1 MTVIQTAVP
10 DTVITEDGLSV
21 PEVADV
27 LSGRKAD
34 ISSSFGGG
42 LSPELSTP
50 QGQMAVSDTAIIAQV
65 YDKQLVLFNQINPD
79 FASGRF
85 QDAIGRVYFMDRISA
100 AGTVVTATCFGIP
113 DTVIPSGST
122 AIDRAG
128 YIYQTS
134 SNYTIPASKS
144 IDVQFTCLT
153 TGPIQCG
160 VGDLDRIYRPLSGW
174 DSVYNANPG
183 VIGSDVESRIAFE
196 TRRQNSVARNSR
208 NQDAST
214 LAAVLAVSGVLDAYV
229 WSNRKDTTE
238 PKGTTSF
245 PVAPHSVYIG
255 VYGGSDQDVAEA
267 IFSTKNPGANLNG
280 NTTVVVED
288 KENYSA
294 PYPQYDMQWEKVSPL
309 RIYFKVEID
318 NDIDNLPSDVT
329 DQIKSVVALV
339 FNGTYEGSTK
349 ARIGSRISGG
359 TYYAPII
366 AISPNYMSINSISLS
381 RDGVSFVNSITVGID
396 EIPTIQESDI
406 EVIKS

>member
-21 PEVADV
+21 PEIADV
-27 LSGRKAD
+27 LSGRRAD

-42 LSPELSTP
+42 LSSELSTP
-50 QGQMAVSDTAIIAQV
+50 QGQLAVSDTAIIAQV

-85 QDAIGRVYFMDRISA
+85 QDAIGRIYFMDRISA

-113 DTVIPSGST
+113 DTEIPSGST
-122 AIDRAG
+122 AIDNAG
-128 YIYQTS
+128 YIYQTFS
-134 SNYTIPASKS
+134 AATIPSSKS
-144 IDVQFTCLT
+144 VDVQFTCLT
-153 TGPIQCG
+153 TGPIECG
-160 VGDLDRIYRPLSGW
+160 VGELNRIYRPLSGW
-174 DSVYNANPG
+174 DSVYNTTPG
-183 VIGSDVESRIAFE
+183 VVGSDVESRIAFE

-214 LAAVLAVSGVLDAYV
+214 LAKVLEVNGVLDAYV

-238 PKGTTSF
+238 LKGSTSF

-255 VYGGSDQDVAEA
+255 VYGGADQDVAEA

-280 NTTVVVED
+280 NTTIIVED

-309 RIYFKVEID
+309 RIYFKVDID

-329 DQIKSVVALV
+329 DQIKSVVASV

-366 AISPNYMSINSISLS
+366 EISPDYMSINSILLS
-381 RDGVSFVNSITVGID
+381 RDGVSFVNSLTVGID
-396 EIPTIQESDI
+396 EIPTIQTTDV

>member
-27 LSGRKAD
+27 LSGRQAD

-42 LSPELSTP
+42 LSPGLSTP

-122 AIDRAG
+122 AIDKAG

-134 SNYTIPASKS
+134 SNATIPDSKS

-160 VGDLDRIYRPLSGW
+160 VGDLDRIYRPLSGL
-174 DSVYNANPG
+174 DSVYNSTPG
-183 VIGSDVESRIAFE
+183 VVGSDVESRIAFE

-214 LAAVLAVSGVLDAYV
+214 LAKVLAVPGVLDAYV

-288 KENYSA
+288 KDNYSA

-309 RIYFKVEID
+309 RIYFKVDID

-329 DQIKSVVALV
+329 DQIKSVVSSV

-366 AISPNYMSINSISLS
+366 AISPDYMSINSISLS
-381 RDGVSFVNSITVGID
+381 INGVSFVNSITVGID
-396 EIPTIQESDI
+396 EIPTIQASDI